1 MGRFARNLAARAS
14 GGTVTLSRL
23 WPGRADIAREIEAD
37 IERQRANR
45 SPAEKAGRVLDLY
58 ERRWQGRRLRPGAD
72 RVTGFQEHHRE
83 NARPFQWTFTRQDL
97 HRLTARLEHDGRL
110 TPAA

>member
-1 MGRFARNLAARAS
+1 VWRW
-14 GGTVTLSRL
+14 LSEDAIRP
-23 WPGRADIAREIEAD
+23 WSW
-37 IERQRANR
+37 R
-45 SPAEKAGRVLDLY
+45 SWVFPRDPAFAEKAGRVLDLY

>member
-1 MGRFARNLAARAS
+1 MWRW
-14 GGTVTLSRL
+14 LSEDAIRP
-23 WPGRADIAREIEAD
+23 WSW
-37 IERQRANR
+37 R
-45 SPAEKAGRVLDLY
+45 SWVFPRDPAFAEKAGRVLDLY

>member
-1 MGRFARNLAARAS
+1 MWRW
-14 GGTVTLSRL
+14 LSEDAIRP
-23 WPGRADIAREIEAD
+23 WSW
-37 IERQRANR
+37 R
-45 SPAEKAGRVLDLY
+45 SWVFPRDPAFAEKAGRVLDLY
-58 ERRWQGRRLRPGAD
+58 ERRWQGRWLRPGAD